1 MTEERMISAQTIVGA
16 EKAAAPAV
24 EIRLSALAQLFDT
37 LEPSPFREGSLAPQ
51 AESYFLQRVKDLPK
65 DAPVRIVIHL
75 PAAEAA
81 PHPPFAIVAAM
92 TGHFAAAAGAEAKK
106 IREMFKIG
114 RRAALIGFVSLSVC
128 LFFAW
133 HITNTFPARPLTR
146 IVQESFVILGW
157 VSMWKPIE
165 IFLYDW
171 LPLHRRRRLL
181 ERLATAEIVVR
192 NS

>member
-1 MTEERMISAQTIVGA
+1 MTAQGTIPA
-16 EKAAAPAV
+16 ETMAAAKQAGSDAI
-24 EIRLSALAQLFDT
+24 EIRLATLAQLFNMRD
-37 LEPSPFREGSLAPQ
+37 PSPFRDGSLAPE
-51 AESYFLQRVKDLPK
+51 AEEYLLQKVKGLPK

-81 PHPPFAIVAAM
+81 PYSPTEIAAVVS
-92 TGHFAAAAGAEAKK
+92 GHFAAR
-106 IREMFKIG
+106 IRTETKAISELFRVG
-114 RRAALIGFVSLSVC
+114 RRAALIGFATLSLC

-133 HITNTFPARPLTR
+133 HVTNTLPARPLTR

-171 LPLHRRRRLL
+171 LPPSRRRRLL
-181 ERLATAEIVVR
+181 ERLATAAVIVR
-192 NS
+192 S